1 MTEKE
6 ALDSIP
12 DDWIRDVN
20 SVEVE
25 QRAREMWS
33 SVVFGLAEEQGIR
46 LSATDTIDSVVTK
59 LAKGHR
65 ISKSKE
71 WKSLKETCLQ
81 NSRIDIFTTKY
92 GHLFE
97 KDENGELSYSIAM
110 LRKIT
115 GLQL

>member
-12 DDWIRDVN
+12 DDWIKDIN
-20 SVEVE
+20 LVELE
-25 QRAREMWS
+25 EIANQMWS

-46 LSATDTIDSVVTK
+46 HSATDTINSVVTK
-59 LAKGHR
+59 LAKAHR
-65 ISKSKE
+65 VSRSKE
-71 WKSLKETCLQ
+71 LKALRETCLQ
-81 NSRIDIFTTKY
+81 NSRIDIFTKKY

-97 KDENGELSYSIAM
+97 KDKYGELSYSRPM